1 MNEDDTIEESPFSG
15 GEPEDELQRPS
26 GPHDRDVKKELP
38 QNILAAL
45 TVSFAAISLGAA
57 FGIQSGRTNGIVVG
71 ILSAGLI
78 AFVTSV
84 LGGTRI
90 QCSGPTAPMTT
101 VTSKIWQAI
110 TVGAIAT
117 QLTQLDYTADHFMT
131 VVLLMTG
138 AMLILMAVF
147 RLGRFI
153 RLVPPTVISGFM
165 NGIAILIWLGETQKL
180 LGLGGR
186 DAYTGGLFANVA
198 VAAITLV
205 LLFALPKIID
215 ATVPKYRSFLP
226 GTLVTI
232 IVMTV
237 AVHALA
243 LGIQTPTL
251 EGIKSVSDLTTLAA
265 SQIPGSINGTVL
277 WLALPFALE
286 LTFLAYLDTLLTS
299 LVVDKKVKESFGYE
313 DNTHQNKELIA
324 QGVANGLVAFIG
336 GIPGA
341 QATIRSVLILKE
353 NATLRLAGF
362 LAGLFVIVEM
372 LMFQDWVSYIP
383 NAVFAG
389 LLIKVGY
396 DVMDWTPLVTWAR
409 ERLQRPED
417 PQVTWTDMFF
427 IGGTTIVT
435 VVVNLNVA
443 VLSFTGLYYL
453 SRRLLPNLH
462 ELPETVYEGVIDE
475 P

>member
-1 MNEDDTIEESPFSG
+1 MHEDDTVGGGGTSSPHV
-15 GEPEDELQRPS
+15 PT
-26 GPHDRDVKKELP
+26 GPHDRDVKAELP

-57 FGIQSGRTNGIVVG
+57 FGIQSGRDNGIVVG

-78 AFVTSV
+78 AFITS
-84 LGGTRI
+84 LFGGTRI

-101 VTSKIWQAI
+101 VTTKIWQAI
-110 TVGAIAT
+110 TVGAIAS
-117 QLTQLDYTADHFMT
+117 QLAQLDYTADHFMT

-138 AMLILMAVF
+138 LLLVLMGVF

-153 RLVPPTVISGFM
+153 TYVPPAVISGFM
-165 NGIAILIWLGETQKL
+165 NGIAILIWVGELQKL

-186 DAYTGGLFANVA
+186 DAYVGG
-198 VAAITLV
+198 VAANLLVAGITLV
-205 LLFALPKIID
+205 LLFTLPKFINR
-215 ATVPKYRSFLP
+215 TLPKFRSFLP

-232 IVMTV
+232 IVMTSI
-237 AVHALA
+237 VHAMA
-243 LGIQTPTL
+243 LDIQTPTL
-251 EGIKSVSDLTTLAA
+251 SGIKSLDDLTALAA
-265 SQIPGSINGTVL
+265 SQIPNSFQPSVL

-299 LVVDKKVKESFGYE
+299 LVIDKKVEETFGYR
-313 DNTHQNKELIA
+313 DDTLQNKELLA

-353 NATLRLAGF
+353 NATLRLAGV

-389 LLIKVGY
+389 LLVKVGY
-396 DVMDWTPLVTWAR
+396 DVMDWHPLVTWVK
-409 ERLQRPED
+409 ERFQGSED
-417 PQVTWTDMFF
+417 PHVTNSDMFF
-427 IGGTTIVT
+427 IAGTTVVT
-435 VVVNLNVA
+435 VAVNLNVA
-443 VLSFTGLYYL
+443 VLSFTGLFYVMKKFV
-453 SRRLLPNLH
+453 PGFH
-462 ELPETVYEGVIDE
+462 ELAKEEIEGFGDE
-475 P
+475 D